1 MFNAEEDEGQNN
13 TKFLL
18 FKEEEE
24 SPNWAFANIL
34 MLQFGCMRAGFI
46 HGTTLDQAGEPLIS
60 QLWFLSGER
69 VP

>member
-1 MFNAEEDEGQNN
+1 MFYAEEDEGQNN

-46 HGTTLDQAGEPLIS
+46 HGTTLDQAGEP
-60 QLWFLSGER
+60 
-69 VP
+69 